1 MSDVDAGA
9 RVASLFR
16 YPVKSMLGETI
27 ARSDVGERGLLGD
40 RTFAVV
46 DEETGK
52 VASAK
57 HPRRWGRL
65 LECRAEFVDEPA
77 AGAELPPVRITLP
90 DGATLQSTDAD
101 ANDRL
106 SQFFDRRVRLD
117 SDAPARPMMEQYRP
131 AVEGFPDAS
140 DETVVDEG
148 MALVAPNT
156 YFDAAPLHVV
166 TSATLERL
174 GELEPDSVFTA
185 RRFRPNV
192 VVEVAG
198 ASGFPENDWVG
209 HVLAFGDVRA
219 SVFLSAPRCVMT
231 TLPQGD
237 LPRDAGVLRA
247 IARHN
252 RFEIPGLGPS
262 SCVGVYALVDAGGS
276 ASVGQAVELL

>member
-1 MSDVDAGA
+1 MSGAESRA
-9 RVASLFR
+9 RVAPLHR
-16 YPVKSMLGETI
+16 YPVKSMLGESI
-27 ARSDVGERGLLGD
+27 SVSEVGERGFLGD

-65 LECRAEFVDEPA
+65 LECRAEFVDDPVAGMPLPA
-77 AGAELPPVRITLP
+77 VRITLP
-90 DGATLQSTDAD
+90 DGSTLQSNDPD

-106 SQFFDRRVRLD
+106 SRFIDRSVRLD
-117 SDAPARPMMEQYRP
+117 GAAPERPMMEQYRP

-140 DETVVDEG
+140 DETVVDEA

-156 YFDAAPLHVV
+156 YFDAAPLHLV

-174 GELEPDSVFTA
+174 GQLEPDSTFSVA
-185 RRFRPNV
+185 RFRPNV
-192 VVEVAG
+192 VVDVDTG
-198 ASGFPENDWVG
+198 PGFPENEWVG
-209 HVLAFGDVRA
+209 HTLSFGDMRA

-237 LPRDAGVLRA
+237 LPKDAGVLRA

-252 RFEIPGLGPS
+252 RFDIPGLGPS
-262 SCVGVYALVDAGGS
+262 SCVGVYALVEAGGV
-276 ASVGQAVELL
+276 ARVGQAVEVL

>member
-1 MSDVDAGA
+1 MPGSVA
-9 RVASLFR
+9 RAQISSMFR

-27 ARSDVGERGLLGD
+27 ARSDVGERGFLGD
-40 RTFAVV
+40 RAFAVV

-65 LECRAEFVDEPA
+65 LECRAEFVDEPV
-77 AGAELPPVRITLP
+77 AGAPLPAVRITLP
-90 DGATLQSTDAD
+90 GDTTLESGDAD

-106 SQFFDRRVRLD
+106 SRFFDRRVRLE
-117 SDAPARPMMEQYRP
+117 SDAPERPMMEQYRP
-131 AVEGFPDAS
+131 AVEGFADPS
-140 DETVVDEG
+140 DETVVDEAL
-148 MALVAPNT
+148 ALVAPNT
-156 YFDAAPLHVV
+156 YFDAAPLHFV

-192 VVEVAG
+192 VIDAG
-198 ASGFPENDWVG
+198 ETRGFPENEWVG
-209 HVLAFGDVRA
+209 HTLAFGDVRA

-231 TLPQGD
+231 TLPQGE
-237 LPRDAGVLRA
+237 LPKDAGVLRA

-252 RFEIPGLGPS
+252 RFDIPGLGPS
-262 SCVGVYALVDAGGS
+262 SCVGVYALVAAGGT
-276 ASVGQAVELL
+276 ANVGQPVEVL